1 MIKVVLKDLK
11 TLMLL
16 QFIIMYTWLY
26 FLLPNSSCPST
37 QVKTQY

>member
-16 QFIIMYTWLY
+16 QFIIMYTWLN
-26 FLLPNSSCPST
+26 FRLPNFSCPSA